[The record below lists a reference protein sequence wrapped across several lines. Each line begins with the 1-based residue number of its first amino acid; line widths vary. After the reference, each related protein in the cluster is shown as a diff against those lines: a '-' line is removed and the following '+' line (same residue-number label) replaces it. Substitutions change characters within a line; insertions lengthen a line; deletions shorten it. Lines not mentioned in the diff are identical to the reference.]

1 MGKSQESYNKKE
13 VRKKK
18 EKKRKEKEKKRIEKK
33 EESEGKSSF
42 DDMIAYVD
50 DHGNITST
58 PPDPE
63 EKEEINAE
71 DIEVSVS
78 KKDDMEDD
86 PIRKGVVSFFND
98 DKGFG
103 FIRDMETNESV
114 FVHANNL
121 EEPIKENNIV
131 NFEVQEGPKGLAA
144 YNVKLYK
151 KEKEE

>member
-13 VRKKK
+13 IRKKK
-18 EKKRKEKEKKRIEKK
+18 DKKRKDKEKNRLERK
-33 EESEGKSSF
+33 ENENSTSF

-50 DHGNITST
+50 EYGNISST
-58 PPDPE
+58 PPDPD

-78 KKDDMEDD
+78 KKEESEDD
-86 PIRKGVVSFFND
+86 KIRKGVVSFFFFY
-98 DKGFG
+98 KGFG
-103 FIRDMETNESV
+103 FIRDMDNNQSV

-131 NFEVQEGPKGLAA
+131 TFEVESGPRGLAA
-144 YNVKLYK
+144 LNVKIFRQ
-151 KEKEE
+151 EDS